1 VTIALWSESSPEKPL
16 SYLRAGYYALV
27 TLVFAYTL
35 VVNVIE
41 RPDGVIIAS
50 CFILLLLLLSAASR
64 YHRATEMRVSEFD
77 FVDATSEQL
86 WNSIC
91 NRKVNLVPHHA
102 DDAQYRSELKEKIT
116 RYFKLE
122 GPIAFLY
129 VELMDNRS
137 EFYSCLRIRVTRE
150 GDDYVIEAEGATA
163 IANTI
168 AFLTDELNPKSV
180 VLGLTRRNVMKQSL
194 SFVLWGEGETGLQVY
209 SVLVKFWASH
219 PNADRPLLFLMS
231 G

>member
-1 VTIALWSESSPEKPL
+1 V
-16 SYLRAGYYALV
+16 
-27 TLVFAYTL
+27 
-35 VVNVIE
+35 
-41 RPDGVIIAS
+41 
-50 CFILLLLLLSAASR
+50 
-64 YHRATEMRVSEFD
+64 H
-77 FVDATSEQL
+77 
-86 WNSIC
+86 
-91 NRKVNLVPHHA
+91 LVPHHA
-102 DDAQYRSELKEKIT
+102 DDAQYRTELKEKIT

-129 VELMDNRS
+129 VQLMDNRS

-150 GDDYVIEAEGATA
+150 GDDYVIEADGATA

-168 AFLTDELNPKSV
+168 AFLTDVLNPKSV